1 MNKFVVLLGIVAA
14 CVMAVEAVGTFG
26 SARSHED
33 PTELSSVS
41 RAATLQTA
49 GKTSAPSYIELHNN
63 AHLESPALAD

>member
-1 MNKFVVLLGIVAA
+1 MIKFFVVLGIVVAGLAA
-14 CVMAVEAVGTFG
+14 AETVGMFG

-49 GKTSAPSYIELHNN
+49 GKTLAASYIELHNN
-63 AHLESPALAD
+63 AHLESPALGD